1 MEIDER
7 KIRAIRMKKKYTQ
20 EKVAELSGVSRSQI
34 QRIEGGDV
42 DPKMSTLSKLAK
54 GLDCSVNDFIVEKSE

>member
-42 DPKMSTLSKLAK
+42 APKMSTLSKLAK
-54 GLDCSVNDFIVEKSE
+54 GLDCSVNDFIVEKNE

>member
-7 KIRAIRMKKKYTQ
+7 KIRAIRINKNYTQ

>member
-1 MEIDER
+1 MEIAER
-7 KIRAIRMKKKYTQ
+7 KIRAIRINKNYTQ